1 MSLTQYNKKRNF
13 SKTSEPKGKEKSSK
27 EQLLFVIQK
36 HDASSLHYDL
46 RLEMESV
53 LKSWAVPKGPSL
65 NPADKRLA
73 MMVED
78 HPFDYKDFE
87 GIIPEGNYGAGTVI
101 VWDEGIYKPMDTE
114 GLTKKEQEKVLLQ
127 QLRKGDVKI
136 TFDGSKIKGSFA
148 LVRIGKDDDSNS
160 WLLIKKNDKFSKE
173 IDITKKDKSI
183 KTGKTLVQVAK
194 ENGTEVKHPPA
205 KTSTKTASKKS
216 ASKTSTTKKATP
228 AKASKAATK
237 RKTTTGKKKLPELES
252 LLKEVENSIQKSPMP
267 KGIKPML
274 AVLTNEPFDDEDW
287 MFEIKWD
294 GYRSLAFVQDG
305 KVELMSRNNN
315 SFTERYEPV
324 TEALKQLSFNAV
336 FDGEIVAVD
345 DKGLANFQMLQNWQQ
360 SPETA
365 LQYYIFD
372 IIWFNGYDLTKVPL
386 IERKKILK
394 QILPADDDVV
404 KFSDHIVEKGK
415 DFFDVAVKQ
424 GLEGIIAKNA
434 TSIYQINNRSND
446 WLKIKGNLRQ
456 EVVIAG
462 FTEPR
467 NSRKHF
473 GALMLGVYESNKLK
487 YIGHTGSGFNQKSLE
502 EVYNKL
508 KPLIIE
514 KSPFESPPKGNMPVT
529 WVQPQLVC
537 EIKFTEWTKDNI
549 ARHPIF
555 MGMREDKKAK
565 DVVLEKQT
573 DLNATKKDKAVPA
586 KKEKAVPAK
595 KASKNI
601 AAIKKRSS
609 PSKDAM
615 QLTLADGNDQSFV
628 LNKIELKLTNLN
640 KPYWKKEGH
649 KKIDLINY
657 YLRMA
662 PFIMPYILHRPH
674 SLNRHPNGIA
684 SQNFYQKNMAGKQPE
699 WIITHEDFSES
710 TNKVV
715 NYLVCENEATLIYM
729 ANLGCIEI
737 NPWHSQSKTWKNPDW
752 SLLDIDP
759 DDTNTFDE
767 VIEVTLVIKKV
778 LDAIGVDACIKT
790 SGSSGIHIYIPL
802 GGKYTYPQSKQ
813 LAELIMAI
821 VHQQLPDLTSM
832 ERSPA
837 KRKGK
842 IYLDY
847 LQNREIQTA
856 AAPYSLRPK
865 PGAPVSTPLHW
876 DEVKK
881 GLLPTQFHI
890 NNIYER
896 VQVEGDLFKPVL
908 GKGIDLKKVLQK
920 IQNL

>member
-13 SKTSEPKGKEKSSK
+13 SKTTEPEGKGKSLKDS
-27 EQLLFVIQK
+27 LLFVIQK

-53 LKSWAVPKGPSL
+53 LKSWAVPKGPSI

-101 VWDEGIYKPMDTE
+101 VWDEGTYKPMDTE
-114 GLTKKEQEKVLLQ
+114 GLTKREQEKILLQ

-136 TFDGSKIKGSFA
+136 TFNGSKIKGSFA

-194 ENGTEVKHPPA
+194 ENGAVLKHPPQ
-205 KTSTKTASKKS
+205 KTSSKTATKKS
-216 ASKTSTTKKATP
+216 AAKKTTPTKKSTP
-228 AKASKAATK
+228 AKASKVATK
-237 RKTTTGKKKLPELES
+237 TKVSTGKKKAPELIN
-252 LLKEVENSIQKSPMP
+252 LLKAVKGSAIKSPMP

-274 AVLTNEPFDDEDW
+274 AVLTNESFDDKDW
-287 MFEIKWD
+287 IFEIKWD
-294 GYRSLAFVQDG
+294 GYRSLAFVEDG
-305 KVELMSRNNN
+305 EADLMSRNNN
-315 SFTERYEPV
+315 SFSGRYKPV
-324 TEALKQLSFNAV
+324 TDALQQLKLNAV
-336 FDGEIVAVD
+336 FDGEIVAVVE
-345 DKGLANFQMLQNWQQ
+345 KGLANFQMLQNWQK
-360 SPETA
+360 SPDTV

-372 IIWFNGYDLTKVPL
+372 IIWLEGYDLTKIPL
-386 IERKKILK
+386 IERKKILQ
-394 QILPADDDVV
+394 QILPADDDVI
-404 KFSDHIVEKGK
+404 KFSDHIIKKGK
-415 DFFDVAVKQ
+415 DFFDVALNQ
-424 GLEGIIAKNA
+424 GLEGIIAKK
-434 TSIYQINNRSND
+434 SSSVYQLNKRSED
-446 WLKIKGNLRQ
+446 WLKVKVNLRQ
-456 EVVIAG
+456 EVIIAG

-473 GALMLGVYESNKLK
+473 GALMLGVYKNSKLI
-487 YIGHTGSGFNQKSLE
+487 YVGHTGSGFNQKSLQE
-502 EVYNKL
+502 IYDKL
-508 KPLIIE
+508 EPLITP
-514 KSPFESPPKGNMPVT
+514 KSPFDNTPKGNMPVT
-529 WVQPQLVC
+529 WVKPQLVC

-555 MGMREDKKAK
+555 MGIREDKKAK
-565 DVVLEKQT
+565 DVVLEKET
-573 DLNATKKDKAVPA
+573 DLAVA
-586 KKEKAVPAK
+586 KKEKTESEKSVKTDSAK
-595 KASKNI
+595 KQAATKKKSSVSKV
-601 AAIKKRSS
+601 AQ
-609 PSKDAM
+609 
-615 QLTLADGNDQSFV
+615 QLTLADGKDQSIV

-640 KPYWKKEGH
+640 KPYWKKEGF

-662 PFIMPYILHRPH
+662 PFIMPYILNRPH
-674 SLNRHPNGIA
+674 SLNRHPNGMA
-684 SQNFYQKNMAGKQPE
+684 SANFYQKNMTGKEPD
-699 WIITHEDFSES
+699 WIVTHEDFSES
-710 TNKVV
+710 TNKIVR
-715 NYLVCENEATLIYM
+715 YLVCANEATLIFM

-737 NPWHSQSKTWKNPDW
+737 NPWHSVSKTWKNPDW

-767 VIEVTLVIKKV
+767 VIEVAQVTKKV
-778 LDAIGVDACIKT
+778 LNAIGVEACVKT

-802 GGKYTYPQSKQ
+802 GAKYSYPQSKQ
-813 LAELIMAI
+813 LAELVFAM
-821 VHQQLPDLTSM
+821 VHQELPELTSM

-865 PGAPVSTPLHW
+865 PGATVSTPLHW

-881 GLLPTQFHI
+881 GLHPSQFHI

-896 VQVEGDLFKPVL
+896 VQAEGDLFKPVL
-908 GKGIDLKKVLQK
+908 GKGIDLKKVLEK
-920 IQNL
+920 LQNL

>member
-27 EQLLFVIQK
+27 DQLLFVIQK

-53 LKSWAVPKGPSL
+53 LKSWAVPKGPSI

-87 GIIPEGNYGAGTVI
+87 GIIPEGSYGAGTVI
-101 VWDEGIYKPMDTE
+101 VWDEGTYKPMDSD
-114 GLTKKEQEKVLLQ
+114 GISKKEQEKILLQ
-127 QLRKGDVKI
+127 QLRKGDVKV
-136 TFDGSKIKGSFA
+136 TFNGSKIKGSYA
-148 LVRIGKDDDSNS
+148 LVKIGKEDDGNS
-160 WLLIKKNDKFSKE
+160 WLLIKKKDKFSKE
-173 IDITKKDKSI
+173 IDITKKNKSI

-194 ENGTEVKHPPA
+194 EHGTVVKHPPE
-205 KTSTKTASKKS
+205 KTTKTASKNS
-216 ASKTSTTKKATP
+216 ATKKATTKESSTP
-228 AKASKAATK
+228 AKASKAAVKTK
-237 RKTTTGKKKLPELES
+237 ASGSKKKAPELNNF
-252 LLKEVENSIQKSPMP
+252 LKEVDDLIKQSPLP

-274 AVLTNEPFDDEDW
+274 AVLTNEPFDDENW
-287 MFEIKWD
+287 IYEIKWD
-294 GYRSLAFVQDG
+294 GYRSLAFIEDG
-305 KVELMSRNNN
+305 KADIMSRNNN
-315 SFTERYEPV
+315 SFTERYTPV
-324 TEALKQLSFNAV
+324 TDALQKLKVNAV

-345 DKGLANFQMLQNWQQ
+345 EKGMAHFQMLQNWQQ
-360 SPETA
+360 SPDTA

-372 IIWFNGYDLTKVPL
+372 IIWLNGYELTKVPL
-386 IERKKILK
+386 LERKKIL
-394 QILPADDDVV
+394 QGILPADDDII

-424 GLEGIIAKNA
+424 GLEGIIAKN
-434 TSIYQINNRSND
+434 SSSVYQINNRSND
-446 WLKIKGNLRQ
+446 WLKVKSNMRQ

-473 GALMLGVYESNKLK
+473 GALMLGVYQNNKLV
-487 YIGHTGSGFNQKSLE
+487 YVGHTGSGFNQKSLE
-502 EVYNKL
+502 ELYKKL
-508 KPLIIE
+508 KPLIVS
-514 KSPFESPPKGNMPVT
+514 KSPFDNPPKGNMPVT
-529 WVQPQLVC
+529 WVKPKLVC
-537 EIKFTEWTKDNI
+537 EIKFTEWTKDNV

-555 MGMREDKKAK
+555 MGLREDKKAK
-565 DVVLEKQT
+565 DVVMEKET
-573 DLNATKKDKAVPA
+573 DLADAKKDKAASEKNKTAPA
-586 KKEKAVPAK
+586 KKVSIK
-595 KASKNI
+595 KAST
-601 AAIKKRSS
+601 KKKSS
-609 PSKDAM
+609 VSKSTE
-615 QLTLADGNDQSFV
+615 QLTLKDGKDQTIV
-628 LNKIELKLTNLN
+628 LNNIELKITNLD
-640 KPYWKKEGH
+640 KTYWKKEGF

-662 PFIMPYILHRPH
+662 PFIMPYILNRPH

-684 SQNFYQKNMAGKQPE
+684 SANFYQKNMAGKQPD
-699 WIITHEDFSES
+699 WIVTHEDFSES

-715 NYLVCENEATLIYM
+715 NYLVCANEATLIYM

-759 DDTNTFDE
+759 DDTNSFDQ
-767 VIEVTLVIKKV
+767 VIEVAQVTKEV
-778 LDAIGVDACIKT
+778 LDAIGVEACIKT

-802 GGKYTYPQSKQ
+802 GAKYTYPQSKQ
-813 LAELIMAI
+813 LAELIFAM
-821 VHQQLPDLTSM
+821 VHQQMPDITSM

-865 PGAPVSTPLHW
+865 PGATVSTPLHW

-881 GLLPTQFHI
+881 GLHPSQFHI

-896 VQVEGDLFKPVL
+896 VQAEGDLFKSVL
-908 GKGIDLKKVLQK
+908 GKGINLKKVLEK
-920 IQNL
+920 IQSL